1 MRLDANYH
9 SFITNREIFC
19 QTCDGLIFRIEND
32 EKNSRE
38 YSAMATASNNNKVTT
53 TMLVN
58 FTTTSFNN
66 KHFTTTAPDQED
78 IILPAP
84 ENDLEE
90 ERYQRN
96 FLILR
101 VS

>member
-1 MRLDANYH
+1 M
-9 SFITNREIFC
+9 
-19 QTCDGLIFRIEND
+19 IFRIEND